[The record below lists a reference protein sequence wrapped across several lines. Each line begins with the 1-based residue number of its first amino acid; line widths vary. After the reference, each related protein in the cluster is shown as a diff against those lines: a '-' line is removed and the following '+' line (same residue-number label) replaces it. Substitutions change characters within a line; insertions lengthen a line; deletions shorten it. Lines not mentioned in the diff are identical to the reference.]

1 MAIHWMLQCRLLWLF
16 YAVQAQPR
24 HPSPDGVTMSST
36 QSYSLP
42 SAPESSAPRGAETIL
57 AAVVFGAQDFLNHA
71 DWSGVLDTWL
81 ARLGRATDAD
91 QVRIFQNDEPAADGK
106 YRVSMSAQW
115 KAPGIESGMPREALQ
130 KVRYGDVGCGR
141 WPTVLARGES
151 IVGITADFP
160 SCERPI
166 LETQGIQSVAI
177 VPVFVSER
185 WWGFMGFSDCNR
197 PRQWLEAEL
206 HALSAAAGILGAAL
220 ARREMERRI
229 GTAQAQEQL
238 AAEIGEV
245 LTARSLTLDE
255 SLQHCAASVVRH
267 LKADLVRIWIM
278 RDTGDVL
285 AATPAAGPASAVI
298 PVSEIRV
305 GAYALGTIA
314 QDGTPQIWND
324 GIPEIWPGSNTLA
337 EAAGLVGGAAHPLIK
352 DGRVVGV
359 VVMLLHTAP
368 TQAQLDGLASVTDE
382 LALAIEHSRAQAALH
397 RSEDRYRRLVD
408 ATVEGIVIH
417 DGLHVLDM
425 NPSLAEMVGYEI
437 DEIVG
442 TNPFDYLDPSCHE
455 DVRRRLAE
463 NYERPYE
470 ATMVHRDGR
479 VFPIEIKASDF
490 YRDGVKLRVAAI
502 RDITERKAAERAARQ
517 LVEERGAREAA
528 ERTRRQAEFLLDASH
543 ILAASF
549 DTSTVLNQLAHLAV
563 RFLADFCVVSLYDED
578 ETQIAAAVHVD
589 PSKQSVLEGAVEMWR
604 AHWQESH
611 PLSMTQ
617 STGEAF
623 VMPVVT
629 PHDLDNMARDDEH
642 RRLLGELGTR
652 SLMSAPIRSGGEL
665 IGSIM
670 FASSHATRQY
680 ATEDLALA
688 QELGRRAAVAIQ
700 AARSYDEAQA
710 ATRARDEMLGV
721 VAHDLRNPLN
731 TISMGSSLALEI
743 VSGYP
748 GEPARRQLEIIQRS
762 TEHMNGLIQDLL
774 DASRV
779 QSGQLALE
787 VAPTK
792 PVTIVNEAVE
802 MLAPL
807 ATHAGVALE
816 TDVPSDLSPIPADR
830 QRLLQV
836 LSNLIGNALKFTPN
850 GGRITLTVQREEH
863 GVRFSVSDTGTGIAP
878 DQLPHVFTRFWQ
890 ARGSDRRGLGLGLS
904 IAKGIVEAHGGAIW
918 AESQEGAGSTFAFS
932 VPEAAPDLTVN

>member
-1 MAIHWMLQCRLLWLF
+1 
-16 YAVQAQPR
+16 
-24 HPSPDGVTMSST
+24 MSST
-36 QSYSLP
+36 QSYPLP
-42 SAPESSAPRGAETIL
+42 SAPDASAPDASAPRGAETIL
-57 AAVVFGAQDFLNHA
+57 SAVVFGAQDFLNHD
-71 DWSGVLDTWL
+71 DWSTVLETWL

-91 QVRIFQNDEPAADGK
+91 MVRIFENGKPALDGE
-106 YRVSMSAQW
+106 YNASLCAEWR
-115 KAPGIESGMPREALQ
+115 APGIENRLPEDVLQ
-130 KVRYGDVGCGR
+130 PMKYGAVGCGR

-151 IVGITADFP
+151 IVGATADLP

-166 LETQGIQSVAI
+166 LETQGILSIAV
-177 VPVFVSER
+177 VPVFVGEQ
-185 WWGFMGFSDCNR
+185 WWGFMGFSDCTEAR
-197 PRQWLEAEL
+197 AWLPAEL
-206 HALSAAAGILGAAL
+206 AALSAAAGILGAAL

-229 GTAQAQEQL
+229 GRAQAQEQL
-238 AAEIGEV
+238 ASEIGEV
-245 LTARSLTLDE
+245 LTSRSLTLDE
-255 SLQHCAASVVRH
+255 SMHRCSASVVRH

-278 RDTGDVL
+278 SDDADVL
-285 AATPAAGPASAVI
+285 MATPSAGPASAVI
-298 PVSEIRV
+298 PISEIRV
-305 GAYALGTIA
+305 GEYALGTIA
-314 QDGTPQIWND
+314 RDATPQMWTD
-324 GIPEIWPGSNTLA
+324 SIPEMWPDSATLA
-337 EAAGLVGGAAHPLIK
+337 QAAGLRGGAAHPLVK
-352 DGRVVGV
+352 DGHVVGV
-359 VVMLLHTAP
+359 VVMLLRAAP
-368 TQAQLDGLASVTDE
+368 TQGQLDGLASVTDE
-382 LALAIEHSRAQAALH
+382 LALAIEHSRAQAALQ
-397 RSEDRYRRLVD
+397 RSEERYRRLVD

-425 NPSLAEMVGYEI
+425 NPSLAQMVGYEM

-463 NYERPYE
+463 NYQRPYE
-470 ATMVHRDGR
+470 AAMVHRDGT
-479 VFPIEIKASDF
+479 VFPVEIKASDF

-502 RDITERKAAERAARQ
+502 RDIRERKAAERAATQ
-517 LVEERGAREAA
+517 LVEERSAREAA
-528 ERTRRQAEFLLDASH
+528 ERTRRQAEFLLEASH

-563 RFLADFCVVSLYDED
+563 RFLADFCVVSLYDEG
-578 ETQIAAAVHVD
+578 ETQIAASVHVD
-589 PSKQSVLEGAVEMWR
+589 PSRQQVLDDAIAMWLE
-604 AHWQESH
+604 HWRESH
-611 PLSMTQ
+611 PLSQTQ

-623 VMPVVT
+623 LMPVVT
-629 PHDLDNMARDDEH
+629 NHDLDNMARDAEH

-670 FASSHATRQY
+670 FASSSSRPY

-731 TISMGSSLALEI
+731 TITMGSSLALEI
-743 VSGYP
+743 VAEQP
-748 GEPARRQLEIIQRS
+748 GQPARRQLEIIQRT
-762 TEHMNGLIQDLL
+762 TEHMNRLIQDLL

-787 VAPTK
+787 VTPTR
-792 PVTIVNEAVE
+792 PSTIVNEAVE

-807 ATHAGVALE
+807 ATHAGIALE
-816 TDVPSDLSPIPADR
+816 TAVAPDLAPIPADR

-850 GGRITLTVQREEH
+850 GGRVTLTVQHEKD
-863 GVRFSVSDTGTGIAP
+863 GVRFSVTDTGTGIAP
-878 DQLPHVFTRFWQ
+878 DELPHVFSRFWQ
-890 ARGSDRRGLGLGLS
+890 ARGKDRRGLGLGLS

-918 AESQEGAGSTFAFS
+918 AESQEGNGSTFAFN
-932 VPEAAPDLTVN
+932 VPETTSHLH